1 MTKTICETSRS
12 LTTALVVLMLCCGT
26 ALAQNPKLE
35 VFVLGDSLSDPG
47 NLYVNYGWPPS
58 PPYAGA
64 FSNGP
69 VWTEYFRP
77 PYECEIPKPEH
88 DPDAA
93 AALLEE
99 AGWTDED
106 GDGIRECHGC
116 EFGQEGDVMSTEFV
130 IYSDYG
136 ESLELAQQLIA
147 EDLKKI
153 GMDTEWSMMEGY

>member
-1 MTKTICETSRS
+1 MAIDVDT
-12 LTTALVVLMLCCGT
+12 LV
-26 ALAQNPKLE
+26 NDI
-35 VFVLGDSLSDPG
+35 F
-47 NLYVNYGWPPS
+47 YG
-58 PPYAGA
+58 YGE
-64 FSNGP
+64 P
-69 VWTEYFRP
+69 VWTEFFRP
-77 PYECEIPKPEH
+77 PYECDIPRPEYN
-88 DPDAA
+88 PDKA

-116 EFGQEGDVMSTEFV
+116 QYGNEGDVMSTEFV

-153 GMDTEWSMMEGY
+153 GMDTELEHDGRRHYVG